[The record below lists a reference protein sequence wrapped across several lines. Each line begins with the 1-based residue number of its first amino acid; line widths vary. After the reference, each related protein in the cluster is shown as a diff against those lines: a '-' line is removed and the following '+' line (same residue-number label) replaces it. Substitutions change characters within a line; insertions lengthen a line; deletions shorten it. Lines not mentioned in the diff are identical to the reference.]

1 MSDLI
6 ERLRHISKWV
16 YDTDIENAVYEATA
30 EIEELRAQLA
40 RCVEHYDDRINIL
53 REALESISN
62 YWNGG
67 GNDSAAVDACEHA
80 RCISDDALGTDDNYD
95 EEYLMEGSIEKIKAT
110 VEVLRCAE
118 AYANFEIELE
128 HTGAGKPD
136 TAHAEDLIEAV
147 RAAREI

>member
-53 REALESISN
+53 REALESIRD
-62 YWNGG
+62 YWNG

-95 EEYLMEGSIEKIKAT
+95 EEYIMEGSMKRFKADA
-110 VEVLRCAE
+110 EVLRCAKE
-118 AYANFEIELE
+118 ESKNHNLKLDARYRCTCVLCN
-128 HTGAGKPD
+128 
-136 TAHAEDLIEAV
+136 AV
-147 RAAREI
+147 RAAKEGK